1 MLAHLAAQ
9 FLAAHHDLLDHAALR
24 RQLGGR
30 QHDQSLTQGG
40 AAGIQHPDL
49 PLRILLRQLTGHQ
62 PHAPAGAADAAGQP
76 HIQHIL
82 TVDEIRLHA
91 LPGGVGRDH
100 GGLHRRAT
108 PQGLVKLAAIELL
121 RGVRRHAVHR
131 IGQAKLLNTVL
142 LPQCLG
148 QICRVV
154 CDDMYHKC
162 LLLLPLARAALT
174 AEA

>member
-9 FLAAHHDLLDHAALR
+9 LLAAHHDLLDHAALR

-30 QHDQSLTQGG
+30 QHDQSLTQRG

-62 PHAPAGAADAAGQP
+62 PHAPAGAADTAGQP
-76 HIQHIL
+76 HIQHVL

-91 LPGGVGRDH
+91 LLRRIRRDH
-100 GGLHRRAT
+100 GGLHRCAM
-108 PQGLVKLAAIELL
+108 PQRVVKPAAIKLH
-121 RGVRRHAVHR
+121 RGVRRYAVHR

-154 CDDMYHKC
+154 RDDMYHKR
-162 LLLLPLARAALT
+162 LLLFPPARAVLT
-174 AEA
+174 AGA